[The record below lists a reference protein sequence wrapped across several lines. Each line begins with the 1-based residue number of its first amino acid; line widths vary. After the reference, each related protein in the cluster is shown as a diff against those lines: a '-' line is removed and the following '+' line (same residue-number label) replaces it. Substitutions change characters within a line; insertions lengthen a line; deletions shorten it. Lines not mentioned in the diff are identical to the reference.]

1 MKKINCYLNYS
12 QKKKEYTD
20 KGIFFKKRY
29 ILYQKK
35 KRISRMDTRI
45 GMLVMVGI
53 CILVL
58 AIGFLRK
65 YAEVV
70 LNFFVRAI
78 LGIMAIYVINIMLV
92 KVGITGAV
100 GINPITVLTAGSLGT
115 GGIALLYGILFY
127 SML

>member
-1 MKKINCYLNYS
+1 
-12 QKKKEYTD
+12 
-20 KGIFFKKRY
+20 
-29 ILYQKK
+29 
-35 KRISRMDTRI
+35 MDTKI

-65 YAEVV
+65 NAEVV

-78 LGIMAIYVINIMLV
+78 LGVMAIYVLNMLLV

-127 SML
+127 NML

>member
-1 MKKINCYLNYS
+1 
-12 QKKKEYTD
+12 
-20 KGIFFKKRY
+20 
-29 ILYQKK
+29 
-35 KRISRMDTRI
+35 MDTRI